1 MNNLTIAFKYN
12 RKQVIQALRY
22 HFISK
27 KEIRLLIILVNV
39 FALFAAVMYGFHY
52 IKPLALILS
61 SFLWFS
67 LMLAF
72 WFILPLTVY
81 NRAKTFRDSFVLTFM
96 DAYMHIENPKGSKD
110 WNYQSFKYFIETPNF
125 FHLYID
131 ERSFFLIPK
140 DAFDNTDSSH
150 SIRLLLREKVGVKR

>member
-27 KEIRLLIILVNV
+27 KEIRILIILVNV
-39 FALFAAVMYGFHY
+39 FALFAAAMFFWKKITPVAF
-52 IKPLALILS
+52 LLS

-72 WFILPLTVY
+72 WYILPLTVY
-81 NRAKTFRDSFVLTFM
+81 RRAKTFKDSFHLTFM
-96 DAYMHIENPKGSKD
+96 DAYMHIENPNGSKD
-110 WNYQSFKYFIETPNF
+110 WAYKSFRYFIETPNF

-140 DAFDNTDSSH
+140 DAFTDTDATH
-150 SIRLLLREKVGVKR
+150 NARIMLREKIGQK

>member
-1 MNNLTIAFKYN
+1 MNNLTISFKYN

-27 KEIRLLIILVNV
+27 REIRFLMILVNV
-39 FALFAAVMYGFHY
+39 FALFAAAMFAWGKITPV
-52 IKPLALILS
+52 ALLLS
-61 SFLWFS
+61 SFLWFT

-81 NRAKTFRDSFVLTFM
+81 NRAKTFKDSFTLTFM
-96 DAYMHIENPKGSKD
+96 EAYMHIENPKGSKD

-140 DAFDNTDSSH
+140 DVFENSDDTH
-150 SIRLLLREKVGVKR
+150 ITRLLLRDKIKQK